1 MWRWLGL
8 DQSNKIFEYPGDFKK
23 LLREIAKNTGLNLV
37 GYRNSYL
44 KRRIGVRIKA
54 NRLNSY
60 DEYIEFLKKNPTEY
74 EKLLDRLTVNV
85 TEFFRNPSTFEAF
98 RRKVLPAL
106 KSRRDIRIW
115 SAGCASGEE
124 PYSIAIIVS
133 EFFGKELEKRF
144 IKIYATDIDN
154 MCLSRA
160 FKGEYEAKK
169 MVNVDVEML
178 SKYFIRVGKKFVVKP
193 EIKRMVFFEKQ
204 DILKRR
210 WINFFDVVFCRN
222 VAIYFSRDSL
232 EILYRNLYDSLRNG
246 GFLITGKVESIIG
259 DIKNYFEVVD
269 NREHIYRAVK

>member
-1 MWRWLGL
+1 L
-8 DQSNKIFEYPGDFKK
+8 DQSNKIFEYPGDFEK
-23 LLREIAKNTGLNLV
+23 LLREIAKRTGLNLV
-37 GYRNSYL
+37 GYRDSYL

-106 KSRRDIRIW
+106 KSKRDIRIW

-124 PYSIAIIVS
+124 PYSIAIIIS
-133 EFFGKELEKRF
+133 EFFGKELEKHF
-144 IKIYATDIDN
+144 VKIYATDIDN
-154 MCLSRA
+154 MCLSKA

-169 MVNVDVEML
+169 MVNVDVEVL
-178 SKYFIRVGKKFVVKP
+178 NKYFTRVGKKFVVKP
-193 EIKRMVFFEKQ
+193 EIKRMVFFEKH

-210 WINFFDVVFCRN
+210 WVNFFDVVFCRN

-259 DIKNYFEVVD
+259 DIKNYFEVLD
-269 NREHIYRAVK
+269 NKEHIYRAAK